1 MDAHGYAVLSNNKK
15 IGGVLGRDFLLS
27 EAGNAVSV
35 PAQRLDAAFWAIFLF
50 FSSFLFIYYYY
61 LFFFWKRREDVRL
74 EVPDYSAEASD
85 HIYTQAVI
93 SEEERSDPCSW

>member
-50 FSSFLFIYYYY
+50 SLLSCLFIIIIY
-61 LFFFWKRREDVRL
+61 LFFFEKEGKMSDWKFQIILPR
-74 EVPDYSAEASD
+74 
-85 HIYTQAVI
+85 QAI
-93 SEEERSDPCSW
+93 TSTPKR

>member
-61 LFFFWKRREDVRL
+61 LFIFFEKEGEMSDWKFQIILPR
-74 EVPDYSAEASD
+74 
-85 HIYTQAVI
+85 QAI
-93 SEEERSDPCSW
+93 TSTPKR

>member
-50 FSSFLFIYYYY
+50 FFFFLVYLLLLFIY
-61 LFFFWKRREDVRL
+61 FF
-74 EVPDYSAEASD
+74 
-85 HIYTQAVI
+85 
-93 SEEERSDPCSW
+93 